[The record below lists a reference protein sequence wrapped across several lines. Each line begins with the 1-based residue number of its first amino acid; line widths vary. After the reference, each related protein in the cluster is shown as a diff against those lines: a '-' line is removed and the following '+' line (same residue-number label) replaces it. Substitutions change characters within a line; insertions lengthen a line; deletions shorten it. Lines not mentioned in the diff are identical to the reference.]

1 MTLMILLTYQ
11 AQICAEMCFWNR
23 FHVYCVFEQLL
34 FQGND
39 DFNVLEDFCQVV
51 VAVAVVAVVVVVVV
65 VNVVVAV
72 VAVSFDRS
80 KFIRQI
86 MQRNLFG
93 VDLSEQ
99 F

>member
-1 MTLMILLTYQ
+1 
-11 AQICAEMCFWNR
+11 MCFQNR

-39 DFNVLEDFCQVV
+39 DFNVLEYFCQVV
-51 VAVAVVAVVVVVVV
+51 VAVVVVVVVVAVVAVVAVVVVVAVVAVV

>member
-1 MTLMILLTYQ
+1 MSIVFSYN
-11 AQICAEMCFWNR
+11 CF
-23 FHVYCVFEQLL
+23 

-51 VAVAVVAVVVVVVV
+51 VAVAVVVVF
-65 VNVVVAV
+65 VAV
-72 VAVSFDRS
+72 VEVSFDRS

>member
-1 MTLMILLTYQ
+1 MSIVCSYN
-11 AQICAEMCFWNR
+11 CF
-23 FHVYCVFEQLL
+23 

-51 VAVAVVAVVVVVVV
+51 FVAVAVVV

>member
-1 MTLMILLTYQ
+1 MSIVFSYN
-11 AQICAEMCFWNR
+11 CF
-23 FHVYCVFEQLL
+23 

-51 VAVAVVAVVVVVVV
+51 VAVAVVVVFVAVVVV